1 MSSKSDLKKQQ
12 LCWAESIGIKPDSR
26 GYLKSIE
33 DNLWKPLSPRTRKA
47 FENGSGSELLDGPNH
62 PAKMRAL
69 HSSSALAVNVFD
81 FWVGKDAAP
90 LMRALGIEV
99 ELKSLSFEAQFSTGL
114 KGNPPNLDVVL
125 ELASGSVIA
134 IESKFSE
141 WLTPKPNNAE
151 VFKPKYFPS
160 DTKFW
165 KQNGLPESQA
175 LAEKIYNGTEVF
187 KFLDVP
193 QLLKHALGLATQL
206 DNRFSLHYLYYD
218 WTGSES
224 EPHRTEINDFA
235 NRVGP
240 ELRFRAL
247 TYQELFRRLCNCDGC
262 GPEYLSYLESRYFP
276 DDTQNTLGA

>member
-33 DNLWKPLSPRTRKA
+33 DNFWKPLSTRTWKA
-47 FENGSGSELLDGPNH
+47 FENGSGLELLDGTNH

-90 LMRALGIEV
+90 LMRALGTEV

-151 VFKPKYFPS
+151 VFKPKYFPP

-187 KFLDVP
+187 KFLDAP

-206 DNRFSLHYLYYD
+206 SYRFSLYYLYYD
-218 WTGSES
+218 WPGLES
-224 EPHRTEINDFA
+224 KSHRAEIDKFN
-235 NRVGP
+235 NRIGP

-276 DDTQNTLGA
+276 GDTQNALRA

>member
-62 PAKMRAL
+62 PAKMRAM

-90 LMRALGIEV
+90 LMRALGTEV

-187 KFLDVP
+187 KFLDAP

-206 DNRFSLHYLYYD
+206 SNRFSLYYLYYD
-218 WTGSES
+218 WPGRES
-224 EPHRTEINDFA
+224 EAHRAEVARFA
-235 NRVGP
+235 ERVGA
-240 ELRFRAL
+240 ELRFRAF
-247 TYQELFRRLCNCDGC
+247 TYQEIYRQLCDYNTVDSK
-262 GPEYLSYLESRYFP
+262 YLAYLRSRYFP
-276 DDTQNTLGA
+276 DDTQNALRA

>member
-33 DNLWKPLSPRTRKA
+33 DNLWKPLSTRTREA

-90 LMRALGIEV
+90 LMSALGIEV
-99 ELKSLSFEAQFSTGL
+99 ELRSLSFETQFSTGL

-141 WLTPKPNNAE
+141 WLTSKSKNNE
-151 VFKPKYFPS
+151 PFKPKYFPY
-160 DTKFW
+160 DNKFW

-175 LAEKIYNGTEVF
+175 LAAEIFNGTEVF
-187 KFLDVP
+187 KFLDAP
-193 QLLKHALGLATQL
+193 QLLKHALGLGNQL
-206 DNRFSLHYLYYD
+206 KDRFSLHYLYYD
-218 WTGSES
+218 WSGPES
-224 EPHRTEINDFA
+224 EAHQIEVNSFA
-235 NRVGP
+235 KRVGS
-240 ELRFRAL
+240 ELRFRSL
-247 TYQELFRRLCNCDGC
+247 TYQELFRRLSDFDTID
-262 GPEYLSYLESRYFP
+262 PEYLSYLRLRYFP
-276 DDTQNTLGA
+276 DDTQNALRA